1 VKHIFGIL
9 LILILACGL
18 QASVSYENSSNHIDI
33 HITNN
38 GELSNENGVYYSTL
52 AFPAREVSL
61 EVIDSQVSLFDNAG
75 NLIDD
80 QRRLKADNIAV
91 EETMVMRDLIMHRIR
106 IDLESNEAGNRTVI
120 DNAVIRLQA
129 ESEIENIQ
137 VISSVFAP
145 IYSKIIDNYETSY
158 LRNLAEMPAK
168 MLIISHD
175 NLDNLSYFTDW
186 KNARGIATEVVNRED
201 LGATAND
208 IKDYIQTVYETEE
221 HPPDYLLI
229 IGDVNGAF
237 SVPAFYHT
245 HLAESDV
252 TDQPYTSLDGDDY
265 FPEMIVGRFSIDQA
279 DNLNTIISK
288 ILNYEK
294 TPYMDDPDWFE
305 RMVVVAGNHSDVPPP
320 PTTPVTTSMWLAEKA
335 LDYGYQDVTEIY
347 DWYPDYPSPNTSV
360 IKNAINAGAGIVTYR
375 GWGNAWGW
383 NYPYFHTENIQ
394 ELTNSFYQPIMTSIV
409 CNTGD
414 FANAY
419 VDPCFGE
426 LWLTAGNTTNP
437 KGGVA
442 FVGPSNLHTSTRYN
456 NAIFAGFYQ
465 GLLDE
470 GIHTFGTAVLRGKME
485 LYENYPLNHGTGDWV
500 EFYYYVYNILGD
512 PSLSIWTKTPMSM
525 SCDLPE
531 EISMGQNY
539 LDIYLP
545 ELDNGMVT
553 AKKGDEFMVSEF
565 VRDHSATLYFNAMTE
580 GTIDITI
587 TAVNHL
593 PLITSVEVSEAAV
606 DPVITDIEPDGD
618 ILAGETVSVD
628 ITLSNQGSESQAF
641 AAELSELTGM
651 AEILTEGLDFGTLDA
666 GAAATLTAE
675 MTISGE
681 CQNGN
686 ELSFLMSFD
695 GIDNTIKFPLTV
707 DNFML
712 YPTEIVVNDAN
723 GVLQPGETS
732 DITVSIANMG
742 NVAATGLSAIIISA
756 TTALTVNDSIY
767 QIGDLAGGA
776 TGEAVFNVS
785 AEASGFNG
793 RDAGI
798 YLHLEDNAGRI
809 YETSFNVT
817 IGVVSNTDPTG
828 PCIGGYY
835 AYDSFDTGYE
845 EAPVYFWEEIDPELG
860 GQGDVILMTDDQSN
874 DIALPF
880 DFTYFDAV
888 YDSITVCSNGWISF
902 DTTWQYYF
910 RNWRIPSALGPYAQI
925 CAYWDDLRGPDS
937 GIEPLRLSH
946 YYNTEEDYFV
956 IEWSDCFNRQD
967 NTAAEI
973 FQIVLY
979 DPSVQEYATASGN
992 GIIQVNYQVISN
1004 PDDDDNY
1011 STIGIEDLYQE
1022 DGVLY
1027 SYANIYPASATEL
1040 QNGLAIKYT
1049 TEAPDTF
1056 TGNEI
1061 TDLVPSMPVLNA
1073 NYPNPFNP
1081 ETTISFSLPENTSIE
1096 LAVYNIKGKKVKTL
1110 ASGNMDAGDHE
1121 SIWYGRDD
1129 DGKQVSSGVYFYKLK
1144 SDRHTT
1150 TKKCVLM
1157 K

>member
-1 VKHIFGIL
+1 VKHIFGIFLL
-9 LILILACGL
+9 LILASGL
-18 QASVSYENSSNHIDI
+18 QASVSYENSSDHIDI

-38 GELSNENGVYYSTL
+38 GELSNENGVYYTTL

-61 EVIDSQVSLFDNAG
+61 EVIDSEVSLFDNAG
-75 NLIDD
+75 NLINNN
-80 QRRLKADNIAV
+80 RSLSVDNIAV

-106 IDLESNEAGNRTVI
+106 INIESNEAGNRYVI

-137 VISSVFAP
+137 TISSVFAP
-145 IYSKIIDNYETSY
+145 IYSKIVDNYETSY

-175 NLDNLSYFTDW
+175 NLNNLSYFTDW
-186 KNARGIATEVVNRED
+186 KNARGIATEVVNRAD

-208 IKDYIQTVYETEE
+208 IKNYIQTVYESEE

-237 SVPAFYHT
+237 SVPSFYHL

-252 TDQPYTSLDGDDY
+252 TDQPYTLLDGDDY

-305 RMVVVAGNHSDVPPP
+305 RMVVVAGNHSDVPPA

-335 LDYGYQDVTEIY
+335 WDYGYQDVTEIY

-394 ELTNSFYQPIMTSIV
+394 ELTNGLYLPVMTSVV

-414 FANAY
+414 FANAN

-437 KGGVA
+437 KGGVV
-442 FVGPSNLHTSTRYN
+442 FLGPSNLHTSTPYN
-456 NAIFAGFYQ
+456 NAIFAGFYK

-485 LYENYPLNHGTGDWV
+485 LYQNYPLNQQTGDWV

-512 PSLSIWTKTPMSM
+512 PSLSIWTQTPLSM
-525 SCDLPE
+525 SCDLPD

-539 LDIYLP
+539 LDIYVP

-553 AKKGDEFMVSEF
+553 ARKGDEFLVSDF
-565 VRDHSATLYFNAMTE
+565 IRDHSATLYFNALTE
-580 GTIDITI
+580 GTIDVTI

-593 PLITSVEVSEAAV
+593 PLIISVEVSEAAI
-606 DPVITDIEPDGD
+606 DPVITAVEPDGE
-618 ILAGETVSVD
+618 ILAGATISVD
-628 ITLSNQGSESQAF
+628 ITLSNRGSESQAF

-651 AEILTEGLDFGTLDA
+651 AQVLTEDLDFGTLDA
-666 GAAATLTAE
+666 GTSATLAAE
-675 MTISGE
+675 IAISGE
-681 CQNGN
+681 CSNGY
-686 ELSFLMSFD
+686 ELSFQMSFD
-695 GIDNTIKFPLTV
+695 GIDNTIKFPLAV

-723 GVLQPGETS
+723 GVLQPGETA

-742 NVAATGLSAIIISA
+742 TVAATGLNATITSA
-756 TTALTVNDSIY
+756 TTALIVNDDTY

-776 TGEAVFNVS
+776 TGEAVFNVT
-785 AEASGFNG
+785 AEAAGFNG

-798 YLHLEDNAGRI
+798 YLHLEDADGRI
-809 YETSFNVT
+809 YDTTFNVT

-828 PCIGGYY
+828 PSIGGYY
-835 AYDSFDTGYE
+835 AYDSFDTAYE

-860 GQGDVILMTDDQSN
+860 GSGNVLLLEDDQSN
-874 DIALPF
+874 NIALPF
-880 DFTYFDAV
+880 DFTYYDVV

-902 DTTWQYYF
+902 ETTWQSYF
-910 RNWRIPSALGPYAQI
+910 RNWRIPSALGPYAQV
-925 CAYWDDLRGPDS
+925 AAFWDDLLGPEQAT
-937 GIEPLRLSH
+937 EPLRLCT
-946 YYNTEEDYFV
+946 YYNSDMHYFI
-956 IEWSDCFNRQD
+956 IEWSDCYNRQD
-967 NTAAEI
+967 WVTPEI

-979 DPSVQEYATASGN
+979 DPDYPDYSTESGN
-992 GIIQVNYQVISN
+992 GEIQVNYQNVTDF
-1004 PDDDDNY
+1004 DDDSNFC
-1011 STIGIEDLYQE
+1011 TIGIENQDQD

-1027 SYANIYPASATEL
+1027 CYANQYPASATIL
-1040 QNGLAIKYT
+1040 QNEMAIKFT
-1049 TEAPDTF
+1049 TEAPDSF
-1056 TGNEI
+1056 TGNTG
-1061 TDLVPSMPVLNA
+1061 TDILPEMPVLNS

-1081 ETTISFSLPENTSIE
+1081 ETTISFSLPEDAAIE
-1096 LAVYNIKGKKVKTL
+1096 LAIYNIKGKKVKTL
-1110 ASGNMDAGDHE
+1110 VSGHLDAGDHE

-1129 DGKQVSSGVYFYKLK
+1129 EGKQVSSGVYFYKLK
-1144 SDRHTT
+1144 SDRYTT